1 MEITKTRDP
10 IVNPKEKTGSVN
22 PRNATTHQ
30 AKTNPQEQFA
40 SLNYSSEKASKIF
53 DIVFGMPAAQ
63 ALHVAHELTLFEIIN
78 QHQALSLEEISTI
91 LKIQNRP
98 AQALLSMCASLELV
112 NLNKQHKYE
121 LTDMA
126 KHFLLKESPFYVG
139 GALDITLMNNEVY
152 LFKSFKQAL
161 FNNTSQIYQGKE
173 LFKTNEEQEELA
185 KIFTHAMHGKS
196 MAMANVWPKKLDL
209 SNHKTFLDIGG
220 GSAAHSIAA
229 TLHWDHLN
237 AIVYEQPAVSKV
249 AETYINHFGLSQR
262 IETQVAD
269 MWTDPFPH
277 ADIHFYSDIFHDWS
291 VEKCQFLIEKSYQ
304 ALKSG
309 GRILIH
315 EMLFDQNKSGPLSV
329 SAYNIMMLLWT
340 EGGQQFSNHELSS
353 ILLKAGFTDIQAV
366 STGFG
371 DWVLLSAL
379 KK

>member
-1 MEITKTRDP
+1 METTITRDHSTST
-10 IVNPKEKTGSVN
+10 KEKTGSIQAA
-22 PRNATTHQ
+22 NAQ
-30 AKTNPQEQFA
+30 KQF
-40 SLNYSSEKASKIF
+40 SNLNYSPEKASKIF

-78 QHQALSLEEISTI
+78 KHQALSLEEISNI
-91 LKIQNRP
+91 LKIQHRP

-112 NLNKQHKYE
+112 NLNKQDKYE

-161 FNNTSQIYQGKE
+161 LNNTSQIYQGKE

-196 MAMANVWPKKLDL
+196 MGMAHVWPKKLDL
-209 SNHKTFLDIGG
+209 SQHETMLDIGG

-229 TLHWDHLN
+229 TSQWDHLN
-237 AIVYEQPAVSKV
+237 AIVYELPAVSKV
-249 AETYINHFGLSQR
+249 AEIYINQFGLNQR
-262 IETQVAD
+262 IKIQIGD
-269 MWTDPFPH
+269 MWNDPFPN

-291 VEKCQFLIEKSYQ
+291 LEKCQFLIEKSYQ
-304 ALKSG
+304 ALKPN

-315 EMLFDQNKSGPLSV
+315 EMLFDKNKSGPLSV

-353 ILLKAGFTDIQAV
+353 MLLKAGFTDIQAIP
-366 STGFG
+366 TGFG
-371 DWVLLSAL
+371 DWALLSAT